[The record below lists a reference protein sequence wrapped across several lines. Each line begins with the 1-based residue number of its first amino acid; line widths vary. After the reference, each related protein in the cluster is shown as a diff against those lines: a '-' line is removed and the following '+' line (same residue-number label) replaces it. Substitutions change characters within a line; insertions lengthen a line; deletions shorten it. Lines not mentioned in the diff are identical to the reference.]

1 MWELTSGFLMEQFS
15 IKMMLEV
22 ALTCLEKLQQNK
34 FAGEQKEDYMKY
46 CYLVKFWKKKR
57 LK

>member
-1 MWELTSGFLMEQFS
+1 MEQFS
-15 IKMMLEV
+15 IKMMLEA